1 MQEETL
7 IPLEK
12 YAAMNRESI
21 HKVIKKTM
29 SGELQSVVKEE
40 NGRKKTYVVL
50 SGNTTSEPQ
59 RSAPEPKPAAV
70 DYKEAYEALQK
81 EMEALKAQMG
91 KGDQQ

>member
-12 YAAMNRESI
+12 YAAMKRESI

-40 NGRKKTYVVL
+40 NGRKITYVVL
-50 SGNTTSEPQ
+50 SGEAAPKTEQ
-59 RSAPEPKPAAV
+59 KAPEQKPAVV
-70 DYKEAYEALQK
+70 DYKEAYEALQE
-81 EMEALKAQMG
+81 EMRALMAKME